1 MDNKY
6 VIVRNGSNPPAG
18 SCIYLSSV
26 DKDGL
31 HFSGNIDD
39 AIVFNDQEKCVYLA
53 RTLTRIFS
61 TVDVYLVKEET
72 VLSFEYVW

>member
-1 MDNKY
+1 MEKY
-6 VIVRNGSNPPAG
+6 VIVRNGYDPSAEC
-18 SCIYLSSV
+18 CIYLSSV

-39 AIVFNDQEKCVYLA
+39 AIVVNDQEMCVFLA
-53 RTLTRIFS
+53 RALTR
-61 TVDVYLVKEET
+61 VYRVVKVYLVKKT